1 MRTTD
6 GASTTR
12 APVADAAG
20 SAVRFPMSA
29 HDAERLPRVRAR
41 ARVLDE
47 HRRAAI
53 KELDEKTGTHVPYTS
68 AVAYVP
74 SAGGQTFWK
83 EDPRDP
89 KSQEYYG
96 VHDGFERVF
105 FSEHIKEP
113 SYATQTHA
121 YGQTDHRFRFN
132 EKGHKI
138 SYHAYGQTDH
148 RFRFNEEG
156 RIDQVPSQLCANK
169 RREYSSPNKFGMTF
183 AYKGLPAP
191 KQ

>member
-1 MRTTD
+1 MSSSARSSTLSSSRAAD

-53 KELDEKTGTHVPYTS
+53 KALDEETGAHVPYSS

-74 SAGGQTFWK
+74 SVGPLTFWK
-83 EDPRDP
+83 EDPRDQ

-105 FSEHIKEP
+105 FSQHIKEP
-113 SYATQTHA
+113 SNATQT
-121 YGQTDHRFRFN
+121 
-132 EKGHKI
+132 
-138 SYHAYGQTDH
+138 HAYGQTDH

-156 RIDQVPSQLCANK
+156 RIDKVPSQLKADK
-169 RREYSSPNKFGMTF
+169 HREYSSPNSFGMKF